1 MCLEHATGKS
11 LQKLF
16 EKSTTYLVL
25 IRMKAEDSKKRKASN
40 PKKDDKAEKAKDPSK
55 EVAAPETEAK
65 APPKEEP
72 AAPADTGLLS
82 KLKFP
87 ELPVNQ
93 AIGIPLAILVIA
105 LLITGFTMLT
115 AGTPLHLGVDF
126 TGGTLVTITTDH
138 TDDQLKTE
146 FASYPVNLISD
157 NANGQKTI
165 RFDTMSAS
173 QQDALS
179 KYVDQQYPGS
189 ALQHTGSTI
198 SSANQVQAVEAIA
211 VAFVG
216 MAIVIFI
223 IFRSFI
229 PCVAVIT
236 SAFSDIMIAVAL
248 MNLFHIELSF
258 GTFAALLMLI
268 GYSVDTDILLTT
280 KVLGERKYIDKKIS
294 TVRITGLTMTITA
307 IAAFLVLHIF
317 STYDFVLGM
326 APITVLSAIST
337 VMIFG
342 LLADIMNTWLL
353 NAGLLKWYMGT
364 PEAKVKYG

>member
-1 MCLEHATGKS
+1 
-11 LQKLF
+11 
-16 EKSTTYLVL
+16 
-25 IRMKAEDSKKRKASN
+25 MKDEDSIKRKASN
-40 PKKDDKAEKAKDPSK
+40 PKQDDKAEKAKDPSK
-55 EVAAPETEAK
+55 EVAAPVKEAK
-65 APPKEEP
+65 APPKDEP

-87 ELPVNQ
+87 DLPVNQ

-105 LLITGFTMLT
+105 LLITGLTMLLV
-115 AGTPLHLGVDF
+115 GTPLHLGVDF

-138 TDDQLKTE
+138 TDAQLQSE
-146 FASYPVNLISD
+146 FAAYPVNLISD

-165 RFDTMSAS
+165 RFDTMSADQEVS
-173 QQDALS
+173 LS
-179 KYVDQQYPGS
+179 KYLANSYPGAS
-189 ALQHTGSTI
+189 LQHTGSTI
-198 SSANQVQAVEAIA
+198 SAANQVQAVEAIA
-211 VAFVG
+211 VAFIG
-216 MAIVIFI
+216 MAITIFI
-223 IFRSFI
+223 IFRNFI

-294 TVRITGLTMTITA
+294 SVRATGLTMTVA
-307 IAAFLVLHIF
+307 ALAAFLVLHIF
-317 STYDFVLGM
+317 STYDFVLGL

-364 PEAKVKYG
+364 PEAKAKYG